1 MVRLRP
7 SPCTAMAAE
16 PRPRILPK
24 IGSGQRGNA
33 LRFRVLWPVILGLLL
48 GSLAACADNA
58 MREARARRQAFL
70 AGLVGQT
77 EADAIRALGLPQQT
91 YEVDGHRFLAYNQPA
106 PFSDFSFGP
115 PVAICQTTVEIY
127 QGKVQSASMH
137 GYC

>member
-1 MVRLRP
+1 MR
-7 SPCTAMAAE
+7 
-16 PRPRILPK
+16 
-24 IGSGQRGNA
+24 SG
-33 LRFRVLWPVILGLLL
+33 FLWPVILALMA
-48 GSLAACADNA
+48 GSLAACADHA
-58 MREARARRQAFL
+58 MQEARARRQAFL

>member
-1 MVRLRP
+1 
-7 SPCTAMAAE
+7 MAA
-16 PRPRILPK
+16 RFLRHFMPK
-24 IGSGQRGNA
+24 IGPARRSKTLPAG
-33 LRFRVLWPVILGLLL
+33 FLWPIVLGLLL

>member
-1 MVRLRP
+1 
-7 SPCTAMAAE
+7 MAAE